1 LLEFA
6 VPSVVIAQVCSKK
19 KKKLHIKKSRLP
31 AGRSA
36 AEALSP
42 RLSSRSAGAWPSPA
56 ESKEKVKGEETGC
69 CKSLR
74 GNTFFS
80 NHISKN
86 KNISKKKIIIF
97 SFQIRLGLRSLLP
110 SPPDFSDRAG
120 ACITD
125 RVAPE
130 RSSGSWGSC
139 CESPA
144 VAVAVNVAVAVAAA
158 AAAAGRRVPPPVP
171 PLPPGTRKVRYPAPS
186 AGGAAPVRDRAE
198 GGRPTAAGAYS
209 CTWRYWGIGTHT
221 GEWDLSQ

>member
-1 LLEFA
+1 
-6 VPSVVIAQVCSKK
+6 
-19 KKKLHIKKSRLP
+19 
-31 AGRSA
+31 
-36 AEALSP
+36 
-42 RLSSRSAGAWPSPA
+42 
-56 ESKEKVKGEETGC
+56 
-69 CKSLR
+69 
-74 GNTFFS
+74 
-80 NHISKN
+80 
-86 KNISKKKIIIF
+86 
-97 SFQIRLGLRSLLP
+97 LRSLLP

-209 CTWRYWGIGTHT
+209 CTWRYWGIGTRRGVGPESVKKDIRT
-221 GEWDLSQ
+221 SRNQKNLKKKLTLVSSRSAAPRSLSEDSRLIKSTPVSSVIARAPRADIGRARVIASRTCRGSVTAASD